1 MVSLRS
7 NNVQVQQHWGL
18 AFLLA
23 VAVLGGGCGSSS
35 AAGDSQSPDSA
46 AGDSQSLDSA
56 AEVADSAASG
66 KPDIGPTC
74 PTPEKPPSFAQDVVP
89 FLNAQ
94 CNVCH
99 STHPRDGGLAP
110 SAQNFETYASFKPWA
125 AESLNSLRRG
135 TMPPPESDPASPAAD
150 ICMFQAW
157 IDQGAED
164 N

>member
-1 MVSLRS
+1 
-7 NNVQVQQHWGL
+7 L
-18 AFLLA
+18 AVLLA
-23 VAVLGGGCGSSS
+23 VAMLGGGCGSS
-35 AAGDSQSPDSA
+35 SA

-74 PTPEKPPSFAQDVVP
+74 PTPEKAPSFAQDVVP